1 MSCLSSDRFRGG
13 KIKLTHFWCG
23 WVRDSEYRIPHH
35 SEMATLS
42 LSQDFLAL
50 TERVKRDL
58 NITLIPSVDRTGTGE
73 ETVLRFCLN
82 RSNVDFLATARD
94 LVQEFLVARNVSFFE
109 EWTV

>member
-1 MSCLSSDRFRGG
+1 
-13 KIKLTHFWCG
+13 
-23 WVRDSEYRIPHH
+23 
-35 SEMATLS
+35 MATLS